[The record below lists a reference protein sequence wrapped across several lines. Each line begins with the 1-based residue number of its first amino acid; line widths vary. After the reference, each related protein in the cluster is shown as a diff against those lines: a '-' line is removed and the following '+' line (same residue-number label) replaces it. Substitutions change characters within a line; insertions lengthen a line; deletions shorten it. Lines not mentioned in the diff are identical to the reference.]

1 MTEDVYVRLAE
12 ILDKIPNGYTP
23 VEDGTHLRILEW
35 IFTPEEA
42 ELATKLR
49 LMGETVEELAVRLER
64 SAEELELLLETMVHK
79 GQIMGLN
86 TSTGRRFAL
95 MPFAV
100 GIYEEQLDR
109 MDAEFA
115 QLLEDYFRKAEGIA
129 GFSTEP
135 AIFQVVP
142 VNRAVST
149 ELEIHTY
156 QNAEEMIENSKSW
169 GVRECICKKQKGLLG
184 NECEYPSTVCIILS
198 PRKEHAFDDSDLTKP
213 ISKDEAM
220 QILRNAEESGL
231 VHCSMNIQEGHHYI
245 CNCCT
250 CCCAVLRGLTQLDQP
265 HAFVKSDYV
274 LEVDTDLCVACEACV
289 ERCQFDALSVP
300 EDVCVVDLNRC
311 VGCGVCTIVCPE
323 GALSL
328 ISKESGEKAKRPG
341 KFMDWMT
348 EKAMAR
354 GVDPSDLL

>member
-12 ILDKIPNGYTP
+12 ILNRIPNGFPP

-49 LMGETVEELAVRLER
+49 LWGETVDELAGRLEMP
-64 SAEELELLLETMVHK
+64 AEELGSFLEHMVKK
-79 GQIMGLN
+79 GQIRALN
-86 TSTGRRFAL
+86 TSTGRRFCL
-95 MPFAV
+95 MPYIV
-100 GIYEEQLDR
+100 GIYEGQVDR
-109 MDAEFA
+109 MDSELA
-115 QLLEDYFRKAEGIA
+115 QLFEDYFLKARGA
-129 GFSTEP
+129 GLLDTEP

-156 QNAEEMIENSKSW
+156 QNAEAMINNSKSW
-169 GVRECICKKQKGLLG
+169 GIRECICKKKQSLIG
-184 NECEYPSTVCIILS
+184 NECDYPTTVCINLD
-198 PRKEHAFDDSDLTKP
+198 PRKENAFDTDEFTQT
-213 ISKDEAM
+213 ITKDEAL

-231 VHCSMNIQEGHHYI
+231 VHCSMNIQEGHFYI

-250 CCCAVLRGLTQLDQP
+250 CCCGVLRGLTVLDQP
-265 HAFVKSDYV
+265 HAFVKSDYN
-274 LEVDTDLCVACEACV
+274 LQVDADLCAACETCV
-289 ERCQFDALSVP
+289 ERCQFNALSVP

-311 VGCGVCTIVCPE
+311 VGCGVCTLVCPE

-328 ISKESGEKAKRPG
+328 VSKDSGEKAERPE

-348 EKAMAR
+348 KKALAR
-354 GVDPSDLL
+354 GVDPSDLM

>member
-1 MTEDVYVRLAE
+1 MTESVYEELAE
-12 ILDKIPNGYTP
+12 ILDRIPNGYAP

-49 LMGETVEELAVRLER
+49 LWGETVEELADRLDR
-64 SAEELELLLETMVHK
+64 SPDELSALLETMVHK
-79 GQIMGLN
+79 GQIRGLN
-86 TSTGRRFAL
+86 TRSGRRFAL

-109 MDAEFA
+109 MDAELA
-115 QLLEDYFRKAEGIA
+115 QLLEDYFRSAGGIV
-129 GFSTEP
+129 GFSTPP

-156 QNAEEMIENSKSW
+156 QNAEDMINNSVSW
-169 GVRECICKKQKGLLG
+169 GIRECICKKQQGLIG
-184 NECEYPSTVCIILS
+184 NECEYPTTVCISLD
-198 PRKEHAFDDSDLTKP
+198 PRKEKAFDNDELTKP

-231 VHCSMNIQEGHHYI
+231 VHCSMNIKEGHHYI

-250 CCCAVLRGLTQLDQP
+250 CCCGILRGLTQLDQP
-265 HAFVKSDYV
+265 HAFVKSDYN
-274 LEVDTDLCVACEACV
+274 LQVDADLCVACEACV
-289 ERCQFDALSVP
+289 ETCQFDALSVP

-311 VGCGVCTIVCPE
+311 IGCGVCTLVCPE

-328 ISKESGEKAKRPG
+328 ISKESGEKVERPE

-348 EKAMAR
+348 EKATAR
-354 GVDPSDLL
+354 GIDPSELM